1 MNPKHS
7 RQLGAILRSVPAA
20 TAMPVGAEESSTQG
34 SSNDV
39 PSVTVESS
47 PMAALVGVAS
57 AAALSPVQAEEKA
70 ERSVQG
76 EVPLQ
81 ITVPKHVR
89 KRLLIMATEQDCSMR
104 ALILKAVQ
112 SLGVEVDEEEL
123 RDKRRRP

>member
-20 TAMPVGAEESSTQG
+20 TAMPLAAE
-34 SSNDV
+34 NDV
-39 PSVTVESS
+39 PSVMLESS
-47 PMAALVGVAS
+47 PVAALVGVAS
-57 AAALSPVQAEEKA
+57 PAALPPLQAEDKA

-112 SLGVEVDEEEL
+112 SLGIEVAEEEL
-123 RDKRRRP
+123 RDKRRKP

>member
-20 TAMPVGAEESSTQG
+20 TALPLATEESSTPEP
-34 SSNDV
+34 STDV
-39 PSVTVESS
+39 PAVTVESS
-47 PMAALVGVAS
+47 PIAAVVGLAS
-57 AAALSPVQAEEKA
+57 AAVLPSIQAEDKA
-70 ERSVQG
+70 ERGVQG

-123 RDKRRRP
+123 RDKRRKS

>member
-20 TAMPVGAEESSTQG
+20 TAMPLAAEESSTRG
-34 SSNDV
+34 SSNDM
-39 PSVTVESS
+39 PSVTVEKS
-47 PMAALVGVAS
+47 PVAALVGAASVA
-57 AAALSPVQAEEKA
+57 APSPVQADDKTG
-70 ERSVQG
+70 RSVQG

-123 RDKRRRP
+123 RDKRRKP

>member
-7 RQLGAILRSVPAA
+7 RQLGAILRGLPAA
-20 TAMPVGAEESSTQG
+20 TATPPLAEDGPALGQSDDAAPASRQDSQATALAGAAPA
-34 SSNDV
+34 V
-39 PSVTVESS
+39 
-47 PMAALVGVAS
+47 
-57 AAALSPVQAEEKA
+57 ALSPTAAENKA
-70 ERSVQG
+70 ERGLQG

-104 ALILKAVQ
+104 ALILRAVQ

-123 RDKRRRP
+123 RDKRRKS

>member
-20 TAMPVGAEESSTQG
+20 TAMPLAAEESSTRG

-39 PSVTVESS
+39 PSVTAEGS
-47 PMAALVGVAS
+47 PVAALAGVAS
-57 AAALSPVQAEEKA
+57 AAAPPAIQAEDKA
-70 ERSVQG
+70 GRSVQG

-123 RDKRRRP
+123 RDKRRKS

>member
-20 TAMPVGAEESSTQG
+20 TAMPQVAEESSSPG

-39 PSVTVESS
+39 PSVTAGSAPTAV
-47 PMAALVGVAS
+47 LVGVAPAS
-57 AAALSPVQAEEKA
+57 VLSSVQADDKA

-104 ALILKAVQ
+104 ALILKAVR
-112 SLGVEVDEEEL
+112 SLGVEIDEEEL
-123 RDKRRRP
+123 RDKRRKS

>member
-20 TAMPVGAEESSTQG
+20 TAMPLAAEESSTRG
-34 SSNDV
+34 SSNDA
-39 PSVTVESS
+39 PSVTVERS
-47 PMAALVGVAS
+47 PVAALVGVAS
-57 AAALSPVQAEEKA
+57 AAAPPPVQAEDKA
-70 ERSVQG
+70 GRSVQG

-112 SLGVEVDEEEL
+112 SLGVEVNEEEL
-123 RDKRRRP
+123 RDKRRKP

>member
-20 TAMPVGAEESSTQG
+20 TAMPQVAEESSPPG

-39 PSVTVESS
+39 PSMTAGSS
-47 PMAALVGVAS
+47 PTAVLVGVAPAS
-57 AAALSPVQAEEKA
+57 VLSSVKADDKA
-70 ERSVQG
+70 ERSLQG

-89 KRLLIMATEQDCSMR
+89 KRLGV
-104 ALILKAVQ
+104 VQ
-112 SLGVEVDEEEL
+112 SRVTAGADLTLPGWVTA
-123 RDKRRRP
+123 P